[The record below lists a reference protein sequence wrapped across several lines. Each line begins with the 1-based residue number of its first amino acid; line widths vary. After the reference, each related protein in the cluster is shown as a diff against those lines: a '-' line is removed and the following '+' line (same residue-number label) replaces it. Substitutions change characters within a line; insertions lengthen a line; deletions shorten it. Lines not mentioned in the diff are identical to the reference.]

1 MPKMKTK
8 KIARKRFKLT
18 KNGKITHRT
27 QGMRHLRSKK
37 SAAHKRRQDKP
48 KTVTNKK
55 VIQRITRL
63 LRT

>member
-18 KNGKITHRT
+18 KNGKVTHRT

-37 SAAHKRRQDKP
+37 GAAHKRRQDKS